1 MMSRLQTYTDGDVMN
16 LLHVDASILGTHSVS
31 RQVTAAI
38 VERLRQVEPSLEVT
52 YRDLAAQP
60 LAHLVPESLPSDH
73 PLAVL
78 ATGIDASAQVASAA
92 VLAEFLAADVVV
104 IGAPM
109 YNCTIPSQLK
119 AWLDRLLVPGK
130 TFTYS
135 EKGPEGLA
143 GSKRVIAV
151 LSRGGVYGSGLP
163 AASHEY
169 VEPVLRTIF
178 GIIGITNPEF
188 IVAEGVRLS
197 PERGA
202 QALAEALDA
211 ARALSV
217 TY

>member
-1 MMSRLQTYTDGDVMN
+1 MN
-16 LLHVDASILGTHSVS
+16 LLHVDASILGAHSVS

-38 VERLRQVEPSLEVT
+38 VERLRQDDSGLAVT

-60 LAHLVPESLPSDH
+60 LGHLVPESLPSDH
-73 PLAVL
+73 PLAAL
-78 ATGIDASAQVASAA
+78 ATHIDAPARAASAA
-92 VLAEFLAADVVV
+92 VLEEFLAADVVV

-151 LSRGGVYGSGLP
+151 LSRGGVYGAGLP
-163 AASHEY
+163 AAAHEY

-178 GIIGITNPEF
+178 GLIGITNPEF

-197 PERGA
+197 QERGA
-202 QALAEALDA
+202 QALAQALEA
-211 ARALSV
+211 ARALSA
-217 TY
+217 T